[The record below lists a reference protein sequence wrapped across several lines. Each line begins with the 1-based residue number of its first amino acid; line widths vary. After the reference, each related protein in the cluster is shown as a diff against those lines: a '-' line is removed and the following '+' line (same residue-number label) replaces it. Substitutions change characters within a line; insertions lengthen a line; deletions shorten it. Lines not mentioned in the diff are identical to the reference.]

1 MTHIPEVLEV
11 MEGGDNSTSKK
22 TKRVLQ
28 VPYILSIFISI
39 IFLLSL
45 LTCTFLL
52 FKYLSCRET
61 GVTIVKEAEEDLRLL
76 MDFQVMKHNVNV
88 RLPRSVVPDS
98 YRLTIIPYIWEG
110 AFLRIWLSF

>member
-22 TKRVLQ
+22 TQKVLRVPH
-28 VPYILSIFISI
+28 VVAVFISI

-45 LTCTFLL
+45 LISTFL
-52 FKYLSCRET
+52 FYKY
-61 GVTIVKEAEEDLRLL
+61 VTRCEKAAQAEDLESDVKTFEEYYSPAKPKRY
-76 MDFQVMKHNVNV
+76 V

-98 YRLTIIPYIWEG
+98 YNLKIIPYIWEG
-110 AFLRIWLSF
+110 Q